1 MLGWQRRG
9 RRQPPPWRNMMMSA
23 SRAIFTPACAGKTD
37 PRMCTGAAMT
47 LRIVERAGS
56 GAWCAQV
63 ENSHCQTQCTRRR
76 GGAQRPPRA
85 RRAQGGGGGRGAW
98 CDACVRGH
106 TAFFTRKIC
115 TAVRLYGCTAVHS
128 CTAVC
133 TVAQAPSAARG
144 LVGVYGRTVP
154 CHFCP
159 YSPWSCSPSARS
171 GTQARLGW
179 HLWGTLMG
187 RCAQSRNFP
196 RGGRTPMGPLPWAPM
211 VRPTPPRRKVGEVRP
226 NRGFVALSQVLRG
239 AAAILW
245 SCTPT
250 HGGFLLPPPP
260 PSISWPLCTG
270 PIAWS
275 AVEGACCV
283 CRGGPNQAPCPRT
296 FLCLPRLSLLPV
308 CLSLLSCLTGAS
320 TGPSCTVVQLS
331 S

>member
-1 MLGWQRRG
+1 MKLRNPVRTNRADSQSRRLANATVDG
-9 RRQPPPWRNMMMSA
+9 E
-23 SRAIFTPACAGKTD
+23 D
-37 PRMCTGAAMT
+37 PLA
-47 LRIVERAGS
+47 
-56 GAWCAQV
+56 
-63 ENSHCQTQCTRRR
+63 
-76 GGAQRPPRA
+76 PRSP
-85 RRAQGGGGGRGAW
+85 
-98 CDACVRGH
+98 VL
-106 TAFFTRKIC
+106 
-115 TAVRLYGCTAVHS
+115 VVL
-128 CTAVC
+128 
-133 TVAQAPSAARG
+133 AQAPSAACG
-144 LVGVYGRTVP
+144 LVGVYERTVP

-171 GTQARLGW
+171 GTQARLEW
-179 HLWGTLMG
+179 HLRGTLVE

-245 SCTPT
+245 SCTPA
-250 HGGFLLPPPP
+250 HGGFILPPPP

-308 CLSLLSCLTGAS
+308 CLSLLSCLTGADPEWLRNVCA
-320 TGPSCTVVQLS
+320 GR
-331 S
+331 